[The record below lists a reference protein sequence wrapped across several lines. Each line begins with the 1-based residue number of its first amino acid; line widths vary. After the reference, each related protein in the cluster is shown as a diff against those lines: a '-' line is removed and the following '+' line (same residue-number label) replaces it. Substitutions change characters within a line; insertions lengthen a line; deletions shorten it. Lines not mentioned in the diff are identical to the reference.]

1 MKKAKIGELR
11 NGLSRYL
18 AHVRAGGTVIVYER
32 DTPIAEITPAR
43 ARKRRKKAAEG
54 RLASL
59 IRRGIVKAPEE
70 GNFAEWLK
78 HHKPVEIPGV
88 EPLSAAIIEERR
100 SGR

>member
-43 ARKRRKKAAEG
+43 RKKRRPGKIEG
-54 RLASL
+54 RLQRL
-59 IRRGIVKAPEE
+59 IRRGVLKPPEE
-70 GNFAEWLK
+70 GTFADWLK
-78 HHKPVEIPGV
+78 HHEPVEIPGV

>member
-18 AHVRAGGTVIVYER
+18 AYVRAGGTVTVYER
-32 DTPIAEITPAR
+32 DMPIAEITPIPR
-43 ARKRRKKAAEG
+43 SRNR
-54 RLASL
+54 RLARQEHIERL
-59 IRRGIVKAPEE
+59 MRKGILRPPE
-70 GNFAEWLK
+70 GSFGDWLK
-78 HHKPVEIPGV
+78 NHQPIEVPGV